1 MVMLVPPLPMPF
13 SRLPRTPK
21 NKLLTLMPKVD
32 PSKRWLPSHRPDWPV
47 KIGRFYEPYLKFWVW
62 YHWEKKYL
70 KHFLKP
76 NKSNTGK
83 PLPYDTLDELRTRME
98 KIAPHLT
105 NYGCREG
112 GSVDVP
118 FAAVNISYSWLL
130 FNHFKSVFFSQLQKS
145 YIDNNKIEIQQKNLK
160 DYFMTDPISRSSLTM
175 AKCIQAVKKQE
186 ANLAA
191 K

>member
-1 MVMLVPPLPMPF
+1 
-13 SRLPRTPK
+13 
-21 NKLLTLMPKVD
+21 
-32 PSKRWLPSHRPDWPV
+32 
-47 KIGRFYEPYLKFWVW
+47 
-62 YHWEKKYL
+62 
-70 KHFLKP
+70 
-76 NKSNTGK
+76 
-83 PLPYDTLDELRTRME
+83 ME

-112 GSVDVP
+112 GAVDVP
-118 FAAVNISYSWLL
+118 FAAVNISARGW
-130 FNHFKSVFFSQLQKS
+130 FFTHFKSVFSQLQKS